1 MMLLY
6 LMELLLHLFK
16 EYSNLNLKRKPQ
28 MGSLAEEQFEISFH
42 IPEMVFPE
50 NLYSFFKGY
59 GFSVTSLY
67 IHPW

>member
-1 MMLLY
+1 
-6 LMELLLHLFK
+6 
-16 EYSNLNLKRKPQ
+16 
-28 MGSLAEEQFEISFH
+28 MGSLAEEQFEISFL